1 MKQVVISSVSKS
13 YGKVKVLENVNL
25 SFTSNSI
32 NGVIGKNGAGKST
45 LLQCIAGFIDYSGV
59 ITLEGI
65 QRIGLLPASPYMFPR
80 ITGKEFIDFS
90 LSAKKRD
97 LNKDKLNK
105 LNSIF
110 EIPLNRF
117 ADEYSTGML
126 KKLHLIAL
134 LLQKN
139 DLLLLD
145 EPFDGLDAVSVAY
158 LTEILKKE
166 RAEDRVILITSHDT
180 NRLSKIVDTVTYVDG
195 GRAEMLTGSI
205 ADFEKEIEDTARG
218 RIDLIYNIK

>member
-13 YGKVKVLENVNL
+13 YGEVRVLENINL
-25 SFTSNSI
+25 QFTTNSI
-32 NGVIGKNGAGKST
+32 NGIIGKNGVGKST

-59 ITLEGI
+59 ITREGI

-97 LNKDKLNK
+97 IDKSRLNQ

-134 LLQKN
+134 LLQDN

-158 LTEILKKE
+158 LIEILKKE
-166 RAEDRVILITSHDT
+166 RTEDRVILITSHNTD
-180 NRLSKIVDTVTYVDG
+180 RLSKIADTVTYVDS

-205 ADFEKEIEDTARG
+205 ADFEKEIEELARK
-218 RIDLIYNIK
+218 RINMIYR